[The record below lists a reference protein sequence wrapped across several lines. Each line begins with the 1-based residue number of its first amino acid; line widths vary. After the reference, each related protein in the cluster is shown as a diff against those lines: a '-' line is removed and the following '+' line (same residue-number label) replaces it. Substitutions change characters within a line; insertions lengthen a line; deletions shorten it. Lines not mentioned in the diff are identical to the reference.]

1 MTMNCRPEYTELLK
15 KYCFDDKLIDLIEEC
30 FLDEIG
36 RKEAFYIQYGVYPNK
51 RELLGKLKADLL
63 LTKGAKNGS

>member
-1 MTMNCRPEYTELLK
+1 M
-15 KYCFDDKLIDLIEEC
+15 